1 MSTKQFISEQRAAMK
16 VFLVLFST
24 VLVGFWMHTALD
36 QLFDLGWDSD
46 KRVLWIAPLMAFLAL
61 AIRAF
66 ASMIFSYVEKNY

>member
-24 VLVGFWMHTALD
+24 VLAGFWLHAALD
-36 QLFDLGWDSD
+36 QFFDLGWDSD
-46 KRVLWIAPLMAFLAL
+46 NRVLWIAPLMAFLAL

-66 ASMIFSYVEKNY
+66 ASVIFNFVEKNY